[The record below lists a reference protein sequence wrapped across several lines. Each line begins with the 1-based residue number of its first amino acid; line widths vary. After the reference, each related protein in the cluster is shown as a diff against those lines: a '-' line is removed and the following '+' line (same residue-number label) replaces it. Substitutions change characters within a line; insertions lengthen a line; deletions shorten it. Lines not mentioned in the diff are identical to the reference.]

1 MEKTKAALITASDLP
16 LSVIIVGVG
25 NENFEKMDELDS
37 DDQLLTY
44 NGRTAVRDIVQ
55 VILFEDKSLNSL

>member
-1 MEKTKAALITASDLP
+1 MEKTKAALIGASDLP

-55 VILFEDKSLNSL
+55 VILFENKLLNSL